1 MITISRI
8 IIWSAYLLS
17 LYFLVFWLLVYL
29 DKGVKS
35 ISKSMSYFPNVTIAI
50 PAYNE
55 QDNIKDAITS
65 VVNLDYPKDKLE
77 IIVVNDGSKDNTK
90 EKVLESIQENKLYN
104 IKLVNQE
111 NKGKGAALNHAL
123 RLATGEI
130 FVCLDADSVVKE
142 STLKRILAHFEDGDT
157 AVVLPLMKVREKSSL
172 LQKLQWSDY
181 LLNFFYKKLMG
192 HVDCIT
198 VAPGPFSVYKTEL
211 LRKIGYFDEH
221 NLTEDQEIALRLQK
235 QHYKI
240 KQVLDAEVYT
250 NAPSTFKGFYKQRNR
265 WYKGTVLNMVR
276 YRNLI
281 FNKKYGDFGMMQMP
295 YTTASG
301 IIAIIVFSV
310 VFFEYMLRPLLRYL
324 SDLSYIN
331 YNLIP
336 GVSRFFSNLIIF
348 DVNITNIFLAIV
360 SITLGFIFVILAYKN
375 TNEDLFGKTSF
386 IAIPTYYI
394 AYASL
399 AALVW
404 FGVFIEL
411 LFGKIQRW

>member
-1 MITISRI
+1 MITVSRI

-55 QDNIKDAITS
+55 QDNIKAAITS
-65 VVNLDYPKDKLE
+65 VANLDYPKDKME

-90 EKVLESIQENKLYN
+90 EKALESIRENKLYN

-142 STLKRILAHFEDGDT
+142 STLKRILAHFEDEET
-157 AVVLPLMKVREKSSL
+157 AVVLPLMKVKEKSTL
-172 LQKLQWSDY
+172 LQKLQWCEY

-250 NAPSTFKGFYKQRNR
+250 NVPSTFKGFYRQRNR

-281 FNKKYGDFGMMQMP
+281 FNKKYGDF
-295 YTTASG
+295 
-301 IIAIIVFSV
+301 VFSV
-310 VFFEYMLRPLLRYL
+310 VFFEYLIRPLLRYL

-336 GVSRFFSNLIIF
+336 QVSRLFSNLIIF

-360 SITLGFIFVILAYKN
+360 SITLGFIFVTLAYKN
-375 TNEDLFGKTSF
+375 TNENLFGKASF

-399 AALVW
+399 AAIVW
-404 FGVFIEL
+404 FGVIIEM

>member
-1 MITISRI
+1 MITVSRI

-55 QDNIKDAITS
+55 QDNIKAAITS
-65 VVNLDYPKDKLE
+65 VANLDYPKDKME

-90 EKVLESIQENKLYN
+90 EKALESIRENKLYN

-142 STLKRILAHFEDGDT
+142 STLKRILAHFEDEET
-157 AVVLPLMKVREKSSL
+157 AVVLPLMKVKEKSTL
-172 LQKLQWSDY
+172 LQKLQWCEY

-250 NAPSTFKGFYKQRNR
+250 NVPSTFKGFYRQRNR

-276 YRNLI
+276 YRSLI

-295 YTTASG
+295 YTAASG

-310 VFFEYMLRPLLRYL
+310 VFFEYLIRPLLRYL

-336 GVSRFFSNLIIF
+336 QVSRLFSNLIIF

-360 SITLGFIFVILAYKN
+360 SITLGFIFVTLAYKN
-375 TNEDLFGKTSF
+375 TNENLFGKASF

-399 AALVW
+399 AAIVW
-404 FGVFIEL
+404 FGVIIEM